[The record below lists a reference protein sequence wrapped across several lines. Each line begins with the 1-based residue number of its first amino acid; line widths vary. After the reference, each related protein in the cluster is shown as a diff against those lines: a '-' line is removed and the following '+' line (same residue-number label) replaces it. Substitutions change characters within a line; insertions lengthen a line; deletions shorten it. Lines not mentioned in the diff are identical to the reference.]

1 MRKELAAAIILAL
14 LLTGVMVNIR
24 VASNIIL
31 SLKEDVTA
39 AYQCAE
45 KGDFDRAKPQLD
57 AAIEHW
63 MSLDGYTHIFIRH
76 SEINSTTE
84 AFFQLKS
91 DIYAEDMGAVEGSYG
106 LLISTLDSLMTME
119 QLSFGSIF

>member
-31 SLKEDVTA
+31 GLKEDVTA
-39 AYQCAE
+39 AYQSAE

-76 SEINSTTE
+76 CEINSTTQ
-84 AFFQLKS
+84 AYFQLKS
-91 DIYAEDMGAVEGSYG
+91 DIYAEDMGAAEGSYG
-106 LLISTLDSLMTME
+106 LLMTTLDSLMTME
-119 QLSFGSIF
+119 QLSLGSIF

>member
-1 MRKELAAAIILAL
+1 MKKELAAAVILAL
-14 LLTGVMVNIR
+14 LFIGVLVNIH

-31 SLKEDVTA
+31 SLEDDVAA
-39 AYQCAE
+39 AYESAQY
-45 KGDFDRAKPQLD
+45 GDFDRAKPLLD
-57 AAIEHW
+57 AAVEHW

-84 AFFQLKS
+84 AYFQLKS

-106 LLISTLDSLMTME
+106 LLMATLDSLMTME

>member
-1 MRKELAAAIILAL
+1 MKKEIAAAVILAL
-14 LLTGVMVNIR
+14 VFIGVLVNIK
-24 VASNIIL
+24 VAGNIIL
-31 SLKEDVTA
+31 SLEEDVTA
-39 AYQCAE
+39 AYESAE

-57 AAIEHW
+57 AAVEHW

-84 AFFQLKS
+84 AYFQLKS

-106 LLISTLDSLMTME
+106 LLMATLDSLMTME
-119 QLSFGSIF
+119 QLSLGSII

>member
-1 MRKELAAAIILAL
+1 MKKEIAAAVILAL
-14 LLTGVMVNIR
+14 VFIGVLVNIK
-24 VASNIIL
+24 VASNVIL
-31 SLKEDVTA
+31 SLEEDVTA
-39 AYQCAE
+39 AYESAE

-57 AAIEHW
+57 AAVEHW

-84 AFFQLKS
+84 AYFQLKS

-106 LLISTLDSLMTME
+106 LLMATLDSLMTME
-119 QLSFGSIF
+119 QLSLGSIF

>member
-1 MRKELAAAIILAL
+1 MKKELAAAVILAL
-14 LLTGVMVNIR
+14 VFIGVLVNIK
-24 VASNIIL
+24 VAGNIIL
-31 SLKEDVTA
+31 SLEEDVTA
-39 AYQCAE
+39 AYESAE

-57 AAIEHW
+57 AAVEHW

-84 AFFQLKS
+84 AYFQLKS

-106 LLISTLDSLMTME
+106 LLMATLDSLMTME
-119 QLSFGSIF
+119 QLSLGSIF

>member
-1 MRKELAAAIILAL
+1 MKKEIAAAVILAL
-14 LLTGVMVNIR
+14 VFIGVLVNIK
-24 VASNIIL
+24 VAGNIIL
-31 SLKEDVTA
+31 SLEEDVTA
-39 AYQCAE
+39 AYESAE

-57 AAIEHW
+57 AAVEHW

-84 AFFQLKS
+84 AYFQLKS

-106 LLISTLDSLMTME
+106 LLMATLDSLMTME
-119 QLSFGSIF
+119 QLSLGSIF

>member
-1 MRKELAAAIILAL
+1 MKKEIAAAVILAL
-14 LLTGVMVNIR
+14 LFIGVLVNIN

-31 SLKEDVTA
+31 SLEDDVAA
-39 AYQCAE
+39 AYESAQN
-45 KGDFDRAKPQLD
+45 GDFDRAKPLLD
-57 AAIEHW
+57 AAVEHW

-106 LLISTLDSLMTME
+106 LLIATLDSLMTME

>member
-1 MRKELAAAIILAL
+1 MKKEIAAAVILAL
-14 LLTGVMVNIR
+14 VFIGVLVNIK
-24 VASNIIL
+24 VAGNIIL
-31 SLKEDVTA
+31 SLEEDVTA
-39 AYQCAE
+39 AYESAE

-57 AAIEHW
+57 AAVEHW

>member
-1 MRKELAAAIILAL
+1 MRKELAAAVILAL
-14 LLTGVMVNIR
+14 VFIGVLVNIK
-24 VASNIIL
+24 VAGNIIL
-31 SLKEDVTA
+31 SLEEDVTA
-39 AYQCAE
+39 AYQSAE

-84 AFFQLKS
+84 AYFQLKS

-106 LLISTLDSLMTME
+106 LLMATLDSLMTME
-119 QLSFGSIF
+119 QLSLGSIF